1 MSMQR
6 RIVIAGGSGQ
16 VGTFLAR
23 RFHARGDSVIVLSR
37 TPATR
42 AWGVVSWDG
51 ATLGAWQKE
60 LDGADVL
67 INLAGRNVNCRHTSA
82 NRREIL
88 ESRVCSTQILGLAV
102 ERCANPPRVW
112 LNASTATIYRHSFDR
127 AMDERSGEISLAQPN
142 APAPWNFSIEVATRW
157 EKTFFESRTPST
169 RKVALRSAMVMS
181 PDKGGIFDVLLRLAR
196 FGLGGA
202 AGSGKQY
209 VSWIHEADFLN
220 AVDFLIDHKEF
231 SGPVNLSSPNPTANR
246 EFMWAIRKAWGIPA
260 GLSASAWMLEIG
272 AVFLRTETE
281 LILKS
286 RRVVPGKLLEAG
298 FQFQFPRWKEAAEEL
313 VGQRRKDSLVMRHKR
328 AEGVGIQNNTT
339 GQS

>member
-1 MSMQR
+1 MQR

-16 VGTFLAR
+16 VGTLLAR
-23 RFHARGDSVIVLSR
+23 RFQARGDSLVVLSR
-37 TPATR
+37 TPAAR
-42 AWGVVSWDG
+42 ARCVCPWDG
-51 ATLGAWQKE
+51 ATLGPWQNE

-67 INLAGRNVNCRHTSA
+67 INLTGRNVNCRYTSA
-82 NRREIL
+82 SRREIL
-88 ESRVCSTQILGLAV
+88 ESRVQSTRILGQAV
-102 ERCANPPRVW
+102 ERCANPPRAW

-127 AMDERSGEISLAQPN
+127 TMDERTGEISLVQLN

-157 EKTFFESRTPST
+157 EQAFFECHSPST
-169 RKVALRSAMVMS
+169 RKIALRSAMVMS

-220 AVDFLIDHKEF
+220 AVDFLIDHEEF
-231 SGPVNLSSPNPTANR
+231 TGPVNLSSPNPTANR

-260 GLSASAWMLEIG
+260 GLSASTWMLEIG

-313 VGQRRKDSLVMRHKR
+313 VGQRRKGSL
-328 AEGVGIQNNTT
+328 A
-339 GQS
+339 S